1 MSLKPGGNAPAR
13 RENENDGVAS
23 TVPTAQNSERWIVK
37 YIIPFLFSNR
47 CKSLQVF
54 LHTVVFKLPAII
66 HLQLILK
73 FAKKLA
79 KS

>member
-13 RENENDGVAS
+13 RENEYDGIAL
-23 TVPTAQNSERWIVK
+23 TVHTAQNSERWIAK

-47 CKSLQVF
+47 CKNPLVF

-66 HLQLILK
+66 HLQLILN

>member
-13 RENENDGVAS
+13 RENENDGVVS
-23 TVPTAQNSERWIVK
+23 TVPSAQNSERWIVK
-37 YIIPFLFSNR
+37 YIIPFLYSNR
-47 CKSLQVF
+47 CKNPQVF
-54 LHTVVFKLPAII
+54 LHAVVFKLPAIN
-66 HLQLILK
+66 HLQLVLN

>member
-13 RENENDGVAS
+13 RENENDGVAL
-23 TVPTAQNSERWIVK
+23 TVRTAQNSERWIVK
-37 YIIPFLFSNR
+37 YIIPFLFSSR
-47 CKSLQVF
+47 CKNPQVF
-54 LHTVVFKLPAII
+54 LHAVVFKLPAII
-66 HLQLILK
+66 HLQLVLN